1 MAAVGFDDEMG
12 GLTVQRIALVIQF
25 LQFGQRVG
33 NLQQRPVAVVTGTLQ
48 QGFWASMQINNRA
61 VLAQNLSVSLRNTEP
76 PPVDKTML
84 RREASF
90 FSILVSRLRKPSS
103 PSISKMVGMD
113 TPRRS
118 ADFVVAVVKRA
129 FKHLGKLL
137 AQSGFARAHQP
148 D

>member
-61 VLAQNLSVSLRNTEP
+61 VLAQNLSVFT
-76 PPVDKTML
+76 
-84 RREASF
+84 A
-90 FSILVSRLRKPSS
+90 
-103 PSISKMVGMD
+103 
-113 TPRRS
+113 
-118 ADFVVAVVKRA
+118 
-129 FKHLGKLL
+129 
-137 AQSGFARAHQP
+137 
-148 D
+148 